1 MLPSLYSDRSYL
13 PGSNSLPFLDSS
25 ARAFFLLCTRRHSLF
40 CLSEGQAQCQL
51 TLASIGQQRNIHRGA
66 CASLHG
72 SLSGAHPTAHGRSG
86 RPFLQR
92 VDLLIPA
99 SAGSSTSATSVWAAQ
114 LPASELPPL
123 LLPGFRLSSSAAT
136 DLPGTPRGPTPSLLR
151 VRTPKFFLPPLHPQ
165 LDPTRCAC
173 PVPLV
178 VDCYIISLASVY
190 DHKSPCV

>member
-1 MLPSLYSDRSYL
+1 MLRLLYSDRSHL
-13 PGSNSLPFLDSS
+13 PGSNSLLFLDSS
-25 ARAFFLLCTRRHSLF
+25 AQAFFLLCNWRHSLFCLSLF

-51 TLASIGQQRNIHRGA
+51 TLTSIGQQRNIHRGA

-72 SLSGAHPTAHGRSG
+72 SLLGAHPAAHGRSG

-123 LLPGFRLSSSAAT
+123 RSPGFCLQLQRSHEPTRDALRSHTLPPQSQNPKIFSSSSPSSAGFYT
-136 DLPGTPRGPTPSLLR
+136 LRLPCSN
-151 VRTPKFFLPPLHPQ
+151 
-165 LDPTRCAC
+165 
-173 PVPLV
+173 
-178 VDCYIISLASVY
+178 SS
-190 DHKSPCV
+190 